1 MLPNRIVAIGSS
13 AGGIETLSAL
23 FADLP
28 ASVDAAFFVTQHL
41 SPSYQS
47 MLPNILNRCS
57 RLQAVHPPAEGVPVQ
72 RGMIYVAPSDHHLLV
87 EGDRV
92 FIARGPKENRFRPS
106 VDALFRSVAYVYG
119 PRAIGVVLSGALDDG
134 TSGLWSIKR
143 LGGVTVVQ
151 DPADAAFDSMP
162 ASAIQQVEI
171 DHCLPVPDIAR
182 LLVRLAAEPVG
193 HAPDD
198 VEEDRRRMRLE
209 TSILADGDAFSKGVT
224 ELGDYTPFT
233 CPECAGVLVR
243 VREGGGTRFRCHTGH
258 GYTNSALII
267 GVVEK
272 TEAGYWA
279 VMRGLEEAAM
289 LLDEMGGTQTAD
301 GDKDTATIFRH
312 EAAHAKSQ
320 SRQLRR
326 LVLSEKRVGSEAVG
340 AAIFGDGVV
349 AEE

>member
-13 AGGIETLSAL
+13 AGGIETLCAL
-23 FADLP
+23 FEHLP

-47 MLPNILNRCS
+47 KLPSVLNRCT
-57 RLQAVHPPAEGVPVQ
+57 RLKAVHPPTEGMVVE

-92 FIARGPKENRFRPS
+92 FVARGPKENRFRPS

-143 LGGVTVVQ
+143 LGGVAVVQ
-151 DPADAAFDSMP
+151 DPAEATFDSMP
-162 ASAIQQVEI
+162 VSAIEHVEI
-171 DHCLPVPDIAR
+171 DYSLPVAAMAQ
-182 LLVRLAAEPVG
+182 LVMRLAAEPVAR
-193 HAPDD
+193 APDG
-198 VEEDRRRMRLE
+198 VEADRQRMRLE

-224 ELGDYTPFT
+224 QLGDYTPFT

-243 VREGGGTRFRCHTGH
+243 VREGGGARFRCHTGH
-258 GYTNSALII
+258 GYTSGALII
-267 GVVEK
+267 GIVEK

-289 LLDEMGGTQTAD
+289 LLDAVGGTQNAV
-301 GDKDTATIFRH
+301 GDRATATLFRE
-312 EAAHAKSQ
+312 EAARAKMQ
-320 SRQLRR
+320 SRELRR
-326 LVLSEKRVGSEAVG
+326 LVLSEQRVGSEAVG
-340 AAIFGDGVV
+340 AAVFGAVGDGD
-349 AEE
+349 